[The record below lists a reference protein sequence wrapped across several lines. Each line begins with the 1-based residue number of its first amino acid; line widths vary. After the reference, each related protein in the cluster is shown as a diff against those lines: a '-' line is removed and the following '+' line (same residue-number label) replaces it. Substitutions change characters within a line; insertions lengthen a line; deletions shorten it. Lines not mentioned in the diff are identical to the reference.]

1 MRMPWV
7 VAIVAVA
14 CLAAV
19 PARAQTL
26 DEVLNELGPS
36 ATQIQAENLSGAL
49 YTSPRMIE
57 ILQAYGVDPAF
68 QTTVDEARW
77 VVRFDR
83 EDRELG
89 KLAALNE
96 KPFELRSPVVRT
108 VALML
113 VSISCAEAKQK
124 ADAADR
130 LSTALWGASMLNAA
144 GAGLLAATGAGVVF
158 AGPLAFAASVTSIA
172 STAAGKVAARYRGAA
187 CTARFGEETCS
198 PSTKLLQAS
207 LGPNR
212 FRIQRSSRGVSGSWQ
227 AA

>member
-1 MRMPWV
+1 MACGLAGPARRYGNHVRLSPRLESL
-7 VAIVAVA
+7 ALRRLSRIVAVA

-89 KLAALNE
+89 KLAALTMRNPLSLE
-96 KPFELRSPVVRT
+96 VR
-108 VALML
+108 
-113 VSISCAEAKQK
+113 
-124 ADAADR
+124 
-130 LSTALWGASMLNAA
+130 W
-144 GAGLLAATGAGVVF
+144 F
-158 AGPLAFAASVTSIA
+158 GPW
-172 STAAGKVAARYRGAA
+172 R
-187 CTARFGEETCS
+187 
-198 PSTKLLQAS
+198 
-207 LGPNR
+207 
-212 FRIQRSSRGVSGSWQ
+212 
-227 AA
+227 